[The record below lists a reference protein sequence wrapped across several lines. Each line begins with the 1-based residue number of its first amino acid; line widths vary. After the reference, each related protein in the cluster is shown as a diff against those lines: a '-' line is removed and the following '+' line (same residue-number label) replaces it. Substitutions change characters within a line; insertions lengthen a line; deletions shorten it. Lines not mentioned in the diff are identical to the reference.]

1 MAISRMVRC
10 VRFATFGAVLASAI
24 GVRGAI
30 ADGEPVAG
38 ATPNQAS
45 DASFDRRL
53 PPVLPGE
60 RVSDDG
66 HTMRV
71 WSTTGPVPVASAPEI
86 SAPQKT
92 VELGGV
98 IVDELAVSDH
108 R

>member
-1 MAISRMVRC
+1 MIARIPTCIRGLVFSSLL
-10 VRFATFGAVLASAI
+10 AVALPM
-24 GVRGAI
+24 GVSI
-30 ADGEPVAG
+30 ADGVAPS

-45 DASFDRRL
+45 DASFDKRL

-71 WSTTGPVPVASAPEI
+71 WSTTGPVPVSSAPAAP
-86 SAPQKT
+86 SAGES
-92 VELGGV
+92 VDLGGV
-98 IVDELAVSDH
+98 IVDERGAAE

>member
-1 MAISRMVRC
+1 MAISRMVGW
-10 VRFATFGAVLASAI
+10 VFLAAVG
-24 GVRGAI
+24 GVLTTGPDVAM
-30 ADGEPVAG
+30 ADGEPAAA

-45 DASFDRRL
+45 DASFDKRL

-71 WSTTGPVPVASAPEI
+71 WSTTGPVPVASAPEV
-86 SAPQKT
+86 SAPQKSI
-92 VELGGV
+92 ELGGV
-98 IVDELAVSDH
+98 IVDERGAAAH